1 VADRAVFAAL
11 SDWLSYRAAHQASVL
26 VVVQSPRYRAVVPGA
41 VPTPDAEILSRNRLI
56 VAPIRRR
63 DATHRR
69 DSLAVVIAIEA
80 GLATAPGDRPVV
92 STAWAA
98 SSIRRAADRTE
109 GSGRAEPWS
118 RDVWERCCD
127 AGGRE
132 QEEPS
137 MTATPSNP
145 PRPSP
150 LPTKP
155 PNQPAPGV
163 PLPDGDG
170 PGGRHVGTVGV
181 IATTLILLLV
191 AIALMVGLIAV
202 WPAADGTHQVFTV
215 PVNLDLDRSLF
226 LAVTLS
232 GALGGTIH
240 ALRSLY
246 WYVGNRDLRR
256 SWLAFYACVPMLA
269 AALGLVFYI
278 VARGGLLS
286 GQASPTAVNPFGFCA
301 IAALV
306 GLFSSQTVAKL
317 KDVFSTLFATADTGR
332 DHVAPTPTPPPDTTN
347 PAGVPAL
354 AGAG

>member
-1 VADRAVFAAL
+1 
-11 SDWLSYRAAHQASVL
+11 
-26 VVVQSPRYRAVVPGA
+26 
-41 VPTPDAEILSRNRLI
+41 
-56 VAPIRRR
+56 
-63 DATHRR
+63 
-69 DSLAVVIAIEA
+69 
-80 GLATAPGDRPVV
+80 
-92 STAWAA
+92 
-98 SSIRRAADRTE
+98 
-109 GSGRAEPWS
+109 
-118 RDVWERCCD
+118 
-127 AGGRE
+127 
-132 QEEPS
+132 
-137 MTATPSNP
+137 MTATPSP
-145 PRPSP
+145 TPSP
-150 LPTKP
+150 SPMQKP
-155 PNQPAPGV
+155 PSQPPAGV
-163 PLPDGDG
+163 LLADGDG

-202 WPAADGTHQVFTV
+202 WPAADGTHQVFAV

-332 DHVAPTPTPPPDTTN
+332 DHVAPTPPPSTTN

-354 AGAG
+354 AGTS